1 MTTAIKPIVGTSGD
15 DQLNGGNGHEVLSG
29 RGGNDLINSGN
40 GHDIAYGGAGND
52 EIHGNSGNDTLY
64 GSGGP
69 SFVNLSAFNITE
81 DYEGSV
87 IFQSESAGYKN
98 SLGSYKV
105 SAEGLI
111 TDVQFHFP
119 NASLPGSGGNTQS
132 GTTSDLSMQA
142 GDQLGFFIVANGYS
156 YNNSYSD
163 MNFNEG
169 QLEFRNTDGSIATI
183 NSVNPSLWFVDT
195 DGSETKL
202 VYNAYHTAAGVE
214 SGNYQLN
221 PDGIAHTVGLA
232 DTDAGLI
239 TLGFEDLYNGG
250 DKDFDDSVFSVDIG
264 NSNAQVLDPNIA
276 SGDSGIDQD
285 QPTYTYQILGDGSLG
300 KFDQDGNFIGIS
312 EQNDEIHGGNGN
324 DDIYGRAGNDQL
336 FGDDGND
343 LIDGGSGS
351 DSAWGGSGNDN
362 ISGGKD
368 NDQLYG
374 DSGHDSINGG
384 TGNDSAWGGS
394 GNDTIS
400 GGKDN
405 DQLYGDSGNDS
416 INGGTGNDSAWGG
429 SGNDNISGGKGN
441 DHLYGDNGHDDI
453 NGGSGNDYID
463 GGKGNDHL
471 YGGNGDDTLIGAS
484 GNDQLEGGTGNDSLY
499 GGDKNDQLKGRSG
512 DDYLDGGSGNDNLR
526 GGVGNDTLLGGSGND
541 NLKGGSGNDLIYSG
555 ANKDVVNGGSGI
567 DTVSYS
573 YADTSVNIDIHRK
586 KVTGGDSDT
595 LKSIENAVGSD
606 HNDSL
611 RGNRLDNR
619 LEGGSGDDTLRG
631 MRGDD
636 ELLGGSG
643 ADSFTWRQSDIDG
656 SLDQILDFALGED
669 NLSFDVSASLA
680 NKDISEWMQ
689 LETSGDNTQ
698 LYADLD
704 GDGDFSDAILFAEL
718 QGISTDSLSDLDISV
733 A

>member
-1 MTTAIKPIVGTSGD
+1 MTTAIKPIVGSNGD
-15 DQLNGGNGHEVLSG
+15 DLLNGGNGHEVISG
-29 RGGNDLINSGN
+29 RGGNDLINAGN

-69 SFVNLSAFNITE
+69 SFVDLSAFNITH

-87 IFQSESAGYKN
+87 IFQSESAGYRN

-132 GTTSDLSMQA
+132 GTASDLSMQA

-156 YNNSYSD
+156 YNNSYSGMD
-163 MNFNEG
+163 FDDG
-169 QLEFRNTDGSIATI
+169 QLEFRNADGSIATI
-183 NSVNPSLWFVDT
+183 TSVNPSLWFVDT
-195 DGSETKL
+195 DGAETKL
-202 VYNAYHTAAGVE
+202 VYNSYHTAAGIGN
-214 SGNYQLN
+214 GNYQLN

-232 DTDAGLI
+232 DTDAGLV

-276 SGDSGIDQD
+276 SDDSGIDQ
-285 QPTYTYQILGDGSLG
+285 PTYSYQTLEDGTLG
-300 KFDQDGNFIGIS
+300 KFDQDGNFIAIS

-343 LIDGGSGS
+343 MID
-351 DSAWGGSGNDN
+351 
-362 ISGGKD
+362 
-368 NDQLYG
+368 
-374 DSGHDSINGG
+374 
-384 TGNDSAWGGS
+384 
-394 GNDTIS
+394 
-400 GGKDN
+400 
-405 DQLYGDSGNDS
+405 
-416 INGGTGNDSAWGG
+416 GGTGNDSAWGG
-429 SGNDNISGGKGN
+429 SGNDNISGGKG
-441 DHLYGDNGHDDI
+441 DDQLHGDSGHDNI
-453 NGGSGNDYID
+453 NGGTGNDNID

-471 YGGNGDDTLIGAS
+471 FGGSGDDTVMGAS
-484 GNDQLEGGTGNDSLY
+484 GNDQLDGGTGNDSLY
-499 GGDKNDQLKGRSG
+499 GGSKNDQLEGRSG

-541 NLKGGSGNDLIYSG
+541 NLKGGSGDDLIYSG
-555 ANKDVVNGGSGI
+555 ANKDVVDGGSGI

-573 YADTSVNIDIHRK
+573 YAESDVSIDLHRK

-619 LEGGSGDDTLRG
+619 LEGGDGNDTLRG

-643 ADSFTWRQSDIDG
+643 DDTFAWRQSDIDG

-669 NLSFDVSASLA
+669 NLSFTVSSSLA
-680 NKDISEWMQ
+680 SRDLSEW
-689 LETSGDNTQ
+689 LHAEDAGNSTQ

-704 GDGDFSDAILFAEL
+704 ADGDFADAILFAEL
-718 QGISTDSLSDLDISV
+718 QGVSTDSLADLDISV

>member
-69 SFVNLSAFNITE
+69 SFVDLSAFNIAH

-87 IFQSESAGYKN
+87 IFQSESAGYRN

-132 GTTSDLSMQA
+132 GTASDLSMQA

-163 MNFNEG
+163 MNFDDG
-169 QLEFRNTDGSIATI
+169 QLEFRNADGSIATI

-202 VYNAYHTAAGVE
+202 VYNSYHTAAGVE

-250 DKDFDDSVFSVDIG
+250 DKDFDDAVFSVDIG

-276 SGDSGIDQD
+276 SGDTGIDQD
-285 QPTYTYQILGDGSLG
+285 QPTYTYQTLGDGSLG

-343 LIDGGSGS
+343 LIDGG
-351 DSAWGGSGNDN
+351 
-362 ISGGKD
+362 
-368 NDQLYG
+368 
-374 DSGHDSINGG
+374 

-394 GNDTIS
+394 GNDS
-400 GGKDN
+400 
-405 DQLYGDSGNDS
+405 
-416 INGGTGNDSAWGG
+416 
-429 SGNDNISGGKGN
+429 ISGGKGN
-441 DHLYGDNGHDDI
+441 DHLYGDSGHDNI
-453 NGGSGNDYID
+453 NGDTGSDYID

-471 YGGNGDDTLIGAS
+471 FGGSGDDTVMGAS
-484 GNDQLEGGTGNDSLY
+484 GNDQLDGGTGNDSLY
-499 GGDKNDQLKGRSG
+499 GGSKNDQLEGRSG

-541 NLKGGSGNDLIYSG
+541 NLKGGSGDDLIYSG
-555 ANKDVVNGGSGI
+555 GNKDVVNGGSGR

-573 YADTSVNIDIHRK
+573 YAESDVNIDLHRK

-595 LKSIENAVGSD
+595 LKSIENAIGSD

-636 ELLGGSG
+636 QLIGGSG

-680 NKDISEWMQ
+680 NRDISEWMQ
-689 LETSGDNTQ
+689 LEAVGDNTQ

-718 QGISTDSLSDLDISV
+718 QGVSTDSFSDLDISV

>member
-15 DQLNGGNGHEVLSG
+15 DNLNGGNGHEVLSG

-52 EIHGNSGNDTLY
+52 EIYGDSGNDTLY

-69 SFVNLSAFNITE
+69 SFVDLSAFEIAN

-87 IFQSESAGYKN
+87 IFQSESAGYRN

-111 TDVQFHFP
+111 TEVQFHFP

-132 GTTSDLSMQA
+132 GTASALSMQA

-156 YNNSYSD
+156 FNNSYTHMDFASG
-163 MNFNEG
+163 N
-169 QLEFRNTDGSIATI
+169 LEFRNSDGSIASIT
-183 NSVNPSLWFVDT
+183 SVNPSLWFIDQ
-195 DGSETKL
+195 DGSETQL
-202 VYNAYHTAAGVE
+202 VYNSYHTAAGVNN
-214 SGNYQLN
+214 GNYQLN

-232 DTDAGLI
+232 DSDAGLV

-264 NSNAQVLDPNIA
+264 TSNAQVLDPNIA
-276 SGDSGIDQD
+276 SGDNGVDQN
-285 QPTYTYQILGDGSLG
+285 QPTYTYQYLEDGSLG
-300 KFDQDGNFIGIS
+300 KFDQAGNFIAVS

-336 FGDDGND
+336 YGDSGHD
-343 LIDGGSGS
+343 LLD
-351 DSAWGGSGNDN
+351 GGSGNDSIWGGHGN
-362 ISGGKD
+362 DDISGGKD

-374 DSGHDSINGG
+374 DSGHDNINGG
-384 TGNDSAWGGS
+384 TGDDNIDGGEGNDKLYGGS
-394 GNDTIS
+394 G
-400 GGKDN
+400 
-405 DQLYGDSGNDS
+405 
-416 INGGTGNDSAWGG
+416 
-429 SGNDNISGGKGN
+429 
-441 DHLYGDNGHDDI
+441 DDI
-453 NGGSGNDYID
+453 I
-463 GGKGNDHL
+463 
-471 YGGNGDDTLIGAS
+471 TGAS
-484 GNDQLEGGTGNDSLY
+484 GNDQLDGGTGDDSLY
-499 GGDKNDQLKGRSG
+499 GGRKNDQLNGRSG
-512 DDYLDGGSGNDNLR
+512 DDYLDGGRGNDNIN
-526 GGVGNDTLLGGSGND
+526 GGVGNDILLGGVGQD
-541 NLKGGSGNDLIYSG
+541 NLKGGSGDDLIYSG
-555 ANKDVVNGGSGI
+555 ANKDVVDGGSGI

-573 YADTSVNIDIHRK
+573 YAESGVNIDLHRK
-586 KVTGGDSDT
+586 KSTGGDSDT
-595 LKSIENAVGSD
+595 LKSIENAIGSD

-619 LEGGSGDDTLRG
+619 LEGGDGDDTIRG

-636 ELLGGSG
+636 QLLGGSG
-643 ADSFTWRQSDIDG
+643 ADTFAWRQSDIDG

-669 NLSFDVSASLA
+669 NLSLDVSASLV
-680 NKDISEWMQ
+680 NRDINEWLQ
-689 LETSGDNTQ
+689 LEAGDNGAQ

-704 GDGDFSDAILFAEL
+704 ADGDFSDAILFAEF
-718 QGISTDSLSDLDISV
+718 QGVSTESLSDIDILV

>member
-119 NASLPGSGGNTQS
+119 NASLPGSGGSTQS
-132 GTTSDLSMQA
+132 GTASDLSMQA

-169 QLEFRNTDGSIATI
+169 QLEFRNADGSIATI
-183 NSVNPSLWFVDT
+183 TSVNPSLWFVDT

-232 DTDAGLI
+232 DTDSGLI

-250 DKDFDDSVFSVDIG
+250 DKDFDDAVFSVDIG

-285 QPTYTYQILGDGSLG
+285 QPTYTYQTLGDGSLG

-336 FGDDGND
+336 FGGNGND

-384 TGNDSAWGGS
+384 
-394 GNDTIS
+394 
-400 GGKDN
+400 
-405 DQLYGDSGNDS
+405 
-416 INGGTGNDSAWGG
+416 
-429 SGNDNISGGKGN
+429 
-441 DHLYGDNGHDDI
+441 
-453 NGGSGNDYID
+453 SGNDYID

-471 YGGNGDDTLIGAS
+471 FGGNGDDTVIGAS
-484 GNDQLEGGTGNDSLY
+484 GNDQLDGGTGNDSLY

-541 NLKGGSGNDLIYSG
+541 NLKGGSGDDLIYSG
-555 ANKDVVNGGSGI
+555 GNKDVVDGGSGI
-567 DTVSYS
+567 DTVSYD
-573 YADTSVNIDIHRK
+573 YAESSVNIDLHRK
-586 KVTGGDSDT
+586 KTTGGDSDT

-606 HNDSL
+606 HNDNL

-636 ELLGGSG
+636 ELIGGSG

-680 NKDISEWMQ
+680 NRDISEWMQ
-689 LETSGDNTQ
+689 LETVGDNTQ

-704 GDGDFSDAILFAEL
+704 ADGDFSDAILFAEL
-718 QGISTDSLSDLDISV
+718 QGVSTDSLSDLDISV

>member
-15 DQLNGGNGHEVLSG
+15 DNLNGGNGHEVLSG
-29 RGGNDLINSGN
+29 RGGHDLINSGN

-52 EIHGNSGNDTLY
+52 EIHGDSGNDTLY

-69 SFVNLSAFNITE
+69 SFVDLSAFEIAN

-87 IFQSESAGYKN
+87 IFQSESAGYRN

-111 TDVQFHFP
+111 TEVQFHFP

-132 GTTSDLSMQA
+132 GTASALSMQA

-156 YNNSYSD
+156 YNNSYNNMDFASG
-163 MNFNEG
+163 N
-169 QLEFRNTDGSIATI
+169 LEFRNSDGSIASIT
-183 NSVNPSLWFVDT
+183 SVNPSLWFFDQN
-195 DGSETKL
+195 GSETQL
-202 VYNAYHTAAGVE
+202 VYNSYHTAAGVNN
-214 SGNYQLN
+214 GNYQLN

-232 DTDAGLI
+232 DSDAGLI

-264 NSNAQVLDPNIA
+264 TSNAQVLDPNIA
-276 SGDSGIDQD
+276 AGDNGIDQN
-285 QPTYTYQILGDGSLG
+285 QPTYTYHHLEDGSLG
-300 KFDQDGNFIGIS
+300 KFDQAGNFVAIS
-312 EQNDEIHGGNGN
+312 EQNDEIYGGNGN

-336 FGDDGND
+336 YGDDGND
-343 LIDGGSGS
+343 LI
-351 DSAWGGSGNDN
+351 
-362 ISGGKD
+362 
-368 NDQLYG
+368 
-374 DSGHDSINGG
+374 NGG
-384 TGNDSAWGGS
+384 TGNDIAHGGS

-405 DQLYGDSGNDS
+405 DQLYGNSGHDQLS
-416 INGGTGNDSAWGG
+416 GGTGDDIAYGG
-429 SGNDNISGGKGN
+429 SGSDTMFGGKGN
-441 DHLYGDNGHDDI
+441 DQLYGDNGHD
-453 NGGSGNDYID
+453 NLKGGSGNDSLD
-463 GGKGNDHL
+463 GGVGNDKL
-471 YGGNGDDTLIGAS
+471 FGGSGDDTITGAS
-484 GNDQLEGGTGNDSLY
+484 GNDQLDGGTGNDSLY
-499 GGDKNDQLKGRSG
+499 GGSKNDQLNGRSG
-512 DDYLDGGSGNDNLR
+512 NDYLDGGRGNDNIN
-526 GGVGNDTLLGGSGND
+526 GGVGNDILLGGIGQD
-541 NLKGGSGNDLIYSG
+541 NLKGGSGDDLIYSG

-573 YADTSVNIDIHRK
+573 YAESGVNIDIHRK
-586 KVTGGDSDT
+586 KSTGGDSDT
-595 LKSIENAVGSD
+595 LKSIENAIGSD

-619 LEGGSGDDTLRG
+619 LEGGDGDDTIRG

-636 ELLGGSG
+636 QLLGGSG
-643 ADSFTWRQSDIDG
+643 ADTFVWRQSDIDG

-680 NKDISEWMQ
+680 NRDINEWLQ
-689 LETSGDNTQ
+689 LETGDNGAQ

-704 GDGDFSDAILFAEL
+704 ADGDFADAILFAEL
-718 QGISTDSLSDLDISV
+718 QGVSTESLSDIDIVV

>member
-169 QLEFRNTDGSIATI
+169 QLEFRNADGSIATI
-183 NSVNPSLWFVDT
+183 TSVNPSLWFVDT

-232 DTDAGLI
+232 DTDSGLI

-250 DKDFDDSVFSVDIG
+250 DKDFDDAVFSVDIG

-285 QPTYTYQILGDGSLG
+285 QPTYTYQTLGDGSLG

-336 FGDDGND
+336 FGGNGND

-384 TGNDSAWGGS
+384 
-394 GNDTIS
+394 
-400 GGKDN
+400 
-405 DQLYGDSGNDS
+405 
-416 INGGTGNDSAWGG
+416 
-429 SGNDNISGGKGN
+429 
-441 DHLYGDNGHDDI
+441 
-453 NGGSGNDYID
+453 SGNDYID

-471 YGGNGDDTLIGAS
+471 FGGNGDDTVIGAS
-484 GNDQLEGGTGNDSLY
+484 GNDQLDGGTGNDSLY

-541 NLKGGSGNDLIYSG
+541 NLKGGSGDDLIYSG
-555 ANKDVVNGGSGI
+555 GNKDVVDGGSGI
-567 DTVSYS
+567 DTVSYD
-573 YADTSVNIDIHRK
+573 YAESSVNIDLHRK
-586 KVTGGDSDT
+586 KTTGGDSDT

-606 HNDSL
+606 HNDNL

-636 ELLGGSG
+636 ELIGGSG

-669 NLSFDVSASLA
+669 NLSFDVSTSLA
-680 NKDISEWMQ
+680 NRDISEWMQ
-689 LETSGDNTQ
+689 LETVGDNTQ

-704 GDGDFSDAILFAEL
+704 ADGDFSDAILFAEL
-718 QGISTDSLSDLDISV
+718 QGVSTDSLSDLDISV